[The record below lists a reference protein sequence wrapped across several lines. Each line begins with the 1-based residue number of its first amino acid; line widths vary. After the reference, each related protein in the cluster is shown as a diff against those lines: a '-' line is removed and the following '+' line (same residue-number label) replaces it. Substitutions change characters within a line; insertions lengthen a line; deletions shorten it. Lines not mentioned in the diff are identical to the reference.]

1 MSSNR
6 GHRHTV
12 AVQPGTAVAE
22 RPRLLAALEAAFPVA
37 FVANREGAEALIAF
51 CDGESLGA
59 ERLTDAQLPT
69 MAFGSGQHRPRHPV
83 EVRLEDVDAI
93 DRRVRGLRTSD
104 LLNGPDLGPS
114 VKGQEV
120 LAQSR
125 SGPAWTRSRGPVAV
139 HRVRSS
145 LPELGPS
152 QPLRDLLAEHALALI
167 ALLHFLRAIAADDRY
182 EPPPIRASILFDD
195 PNLRWRTYGF
205 IDYRQLLR
213 HADEHDYHA
222 AMAMI
227 PLDGPRQH
235 RATVNL
241 FKARP
246 DRLSLVLHGNN
257 HVAGELMRP
266 DGDPGALPV
275 AAQAMRRAARFE
287 ARYGLRMD
295 RVMTP
300 PHGLCSASVAE
311 ALGAVG
317 FDALCAI
324 HPLPWTEDVP
334 GDRPLAGWEPAEFA
348 AGCAVIPR
356 VPLTTPFDQIALRAF
371 LDQPLIL
378 YGHHADLA
386 GGLDLLADTAARIN
400 RLGDVR
406 WASLGEIA
414 ELNYT
419 SQLQDGILRIRP
431 YAHRLVLDPP
441 EGVRSLLLKRPRS
454 ADHGMAGWSN
464 GGAVVPFDTPVP
476 RAPGRHEIRLRPTAW
491 TDAETVPGPPPGL
504 WPVLR
509 RVATET
515 RDRLQPLL
523 SMDPA

>member
-6 GHRHTV
+6 EQRHTV
-12 AVQPGTAVAE
+12 AVLPGAAIAE
-22 RPRLLAALEAAFPVA
+22 RARLLAALEAAFPVTFTADARGASAAIA
-37 FVANREGAEALIAF
+37 FGEGDDLLREGDAGLHMPTLVFGGGSRRPAPPAEVCL
-51 CDGESLGA
+51 
-59 ERLTDAQLPT
+59 R
-69 MAFGSGQHRPRHPV
+69 
-83 EVRLEDVDAI
+83 DVDAV
-93 DRRVRGLRTSD
+93 DRRLRGVRVLD
-104 LLNGPDLGPS
+104 PLDGPEPAEPVDS
-114 VKGQEV
+114 REV
-120 LAQSR
+120 LAR
-125 SGPAWTRSRGPVAV
+125 SGLGPAWTMSRGPATV

-145 LPELGPS
+145 MPELGPS
-152 QPLRDLLAEHALALI
+152 QALRDLLDANALALVAMI
-167 ALLHFLRAIAADDRY
+167 HFLRLVSADRRY
-182 EPPPIRASILFDD
+182 EPPPLRAAILFDD

-227 PLDGPRQH
+227 PLDGLGQH
-235 RATVNL
+235 RATVDL

-246 DRLSLVLHGNN
+246 DRLSLVMHGNN
-257 HVAGELMRP
+257 HVSGELMRP
-266 DGDPGALPV
+266 AGDPAALAV

-311 ALGAVG
+311 ALGALG

-334 GDRPLAGWEPAEFA
+334 GDRPLAGWEPAEFV
-348 AGCAVIPR
+348 AGCAVMPR
-356 VPLTTPFDQIALRAF
+356 MPLSTPFDRIALRAF

-386 GGLDLLADTAARIN
+386 EGLAPLADTVARVN
-400 RLGDVR
+400 GLGDVR
-406 WASLGEIA
+406 WAALGEIA
-414 ELNYT
+414 ELNHA
-419 SQLQDGILRIRP
+419 SRARDGVLRVRP
-431 YAHRLVLDPP
+431 YAHRIALEIP
-441 EGVRSLLLKRPRS
+441 EGVESVLLERPRS
-454 ADHGMAGWSN
+454 SDHGMAGWFD
-464 GGAVVPFDTPVP
+464 GLRVVPFDTPI
-476 RAPGRHEIRLRPTAW
+476 ACSPGRHEFRLHPRAW
-491 TDAETVPGPPPGL
+491 TDAGAVREPRPGF

-509 RVATET
+509 RLATET

-523 SMDPA
+523 SVDAA